1 MSIGAIAGISGI
13 SAQLGTESATSVVR
27 PGGGEG
33 FAAHLD
39 AAVGKVDG
47 AQHTADSALAE
58 LASGENVDLH
68 GTMMKLQQADISMRT
83 MVTVRDKVV
92 EAYQTIMNMTI

>member
-13 SAQLGTESATSVVR
+13 SAQLGTQSATTVAQA
-27 PGGGEG
+27 GGGGG

-58 LASGENVDLH
+58 LASGKNVDLH

-83 MVTVRDKVV
+83 MVSVRDKVV
-92 EAYQTIMNMTI
+92 DAYQTIMNMTI

>member
-1 MSIGAIAGISGI
+1 MAIEAIAGL
-13 SAQLGTESATSVVR
+13 SAQLDTQSTASMGQQGNSGA
-27 PGGGEG
+27 

-68 GTMMKLQQADISMRT
+68 GTMMKLQQADIAMRT
-83 MVTVRDKVV
+83 MVSVRDKVV
-92 EAYQTIMNMTI
+92 DAYQTIMNMTI

>member
-1 MSIGAIAGISGI
+1 MAIEAIAGLS
-13 SAQLGTESATSVVR
+13 SQLGTQSTTSIGQQAGN
-27 PGGGEG
+27 GGA

-68 GTMMKLQQADISMRT
+68 GTMMKLQQADIAMRT
-83 MVTVRDKVV
+83 MVSVRDKVV
-92 EAYQTIMNMTI
+92 DAYQTIMNMTI

>member
-1 MSIGAIAGISGI
+1 MAIEALAGIS
-13 SAQLGTESATSVVR
+13 SAQLGGQASGAISQSNAQNA
-27 PGGGEG
+27 
-33 FAAHLD
+33 FAEQLD

-68 GTMMKLQQADISMRT
+68 GTMIKLQQADVAMRT
-83 MVTVRDKVV
+83 MVSVRDKVV
-92 EAYQTIMNMTI
+92 DAYQTIMNMTI

>member
-1 MSIGAIAGISGI
+1 MAIEAIAGL
-13 SAQLGTESATSVVR
+13 SAQLGTQSATSI
-27 PGGGEG
+27 GQQAGAGG

-68 GTMMKLQQADISMRT
+68 GTMMKLQQADIAMRT
-83 MVTVRDKVV
+83 MVSVRDKVV
-92 EAYQTIMNMTI
+92 DAYQTIMNMTI

>member
-13 SAQLGTESATSVVR
+13 SAQLGTQSATSLAQ
-27 PGGGEG
+27 PSAGEG

-92 EAYQTIMNMTI
+92 DAYQTIMNMTI